1 MADRAGKN
9 VRYNS
14 PPRRVADPVR
24 GVWRPGSSRFTS
36 RDIVF
41 PEATRAII
49 EAESAAASARG
60 EFYLIPLRFMPEN
73 EYIEPPV
80 NLQRNRRHEPAY
92 LRANRAAARAAAA
105 AAEEEEEAA
114 AAAAAAPAAAV
125 AAPAVAAA
133 AAPVVAVAAPAAP
146 ALAAAA
152 APAPA
157 AAALA
162 AVEEAVEENNNNNNF
177 IIRRVK
183 RSRPGNISRKGR
195 KGRKN
200 RKSRKSR
207 H

>member
-14 PPRRVADPVR
+14 PPRRVADPLR
-24 GVWRPGSSRFTS
+24 GRYVGRR
-36 RDIVF
+36 IEF
-41 PEATRAII
+41 PAATRAII
-49 EAESAAASARG
+49 DAERAEANARG
-60 EFYLIPLRFMPEN
+60 EIYLIPLRFMPEN
-73 EYIEPPV
+73 EYIEPPA

-105 AAEEEEEAA
+105 AEEEEAEAA
-114 AAAAAAPAAAV
+114 AAAAAAPAAEAAAAPAPAVAV
-125 AAPAVAAA
+125 AAPAVAV
-133 AAPVVAVAAPAAP
+133 AAPAPAVAVAAP
-146 ALAAAA
+146 

>member
-14 PPRRVADPVR
+14 PPRRVADPLR
-24 GVWRPGSSRFTS
+24 GRYVGRR
-36 RDIVF
+36 IEF
-41 PEATRAII
+41 PAATRAII
-49 EAESAAASARG
+49 DAERAEANARG
-60 EFYLIPLRFMPEN
+60 EIYLITLRFMPEN

-114 AAAAAAPAAAV
+114 AAAAAAPAAEAAAAPAVAV
-125 AAPAVAAA
+125 AAPAL
-133 AAPVVAVAAPAAP
+133 AVAAP

-152 APAPA
+152 APA

-207 H
+207 Y